1 MDGRFILIA
10 GSAGKGC
17 SQEALDL
24 AIRFAQSVTKEI
36 LERGGGV
43 VVLAGDEAGTK
54 DQRGVPHI
62 FDWVVL
68 RAVARYAE
76 QTTRSPRTLVRIV
89 MSDTAEAEKID
100 EANLRVLRTLLQ
112 RELASCQYIPH
123 SLFTGGEYRKR
134 QVALSDGM
142 VAVGGGKGTYSSAE
156 EMIEQGKP
164 VLPMDLRLGAIG
176 EDGNGAV
183 QLHQEMASDP
193 ESFLAYT
200 HKRSINR
207 LSLTKLSRG
216 VNDVDGAA
224 RVVAEMFESEFEA
237 HPGVGLRARAIRR
250 LRTLAVAAPL
260 FSAMSVILKAFE
272 FLNRS
277 ES

>member
-1 MDGRFILIA
+1 
-10 GSAGKGC
+10 
-17 SQEALDL
+17 
-24 AIRFAQSVTKEI
+24 
-36 LERGGGV
+36 
-43 VVLAGDEAGTK
+43 
-54 DQRGVPHI
+54 
-62 FDWVVL
+62 
-68 RAVARYAE
+68 
-76 QTTRSPRTLVRIV
+76 
-89 MSDTAEAEKID
+89 MSDMAEAEKID
-100 EANLRVLRTLLQ
+100 EANLRVLRNLLQ

-142 VAVGGGKGTYSSAE
+142 VAVGGGKGTYSTAE

-164 VLPMDLRLGAIG
+164 VFPIDLPVGAIG

-200 HKRSINR
+200 HKRAINR
-207 LSLTKLSRG
+207 LSLTRLSRG

-237 HPGVGLRARAIRR
+237 HPGVGLREGAIRR
-250 LRTLAVAAPL
+250 FRTLAVAAPL
-260 FSAMSVILKAFE
+260 FSAMSVVLKAFE
-272 FLNRS
+272 FLHRS